1 MYSIFY
7 KSFGGTGKQTLS
19 ESIKCVI
26 QCTNINIVKQRKI
39 LNTKMILMTLNE
51 FWNIVKNNINMNV
64 PRIKQHKDTNNKR
77 TYSKQSRRHIHGL
90 YQTYMVNIYL
100 KADELLL
107 V

>member
-7 KSFGGTGKQTLS
+7 KSVGGTGKQALS

-51 FWNIVKNNINMNV
+51 FWNIVKNDINMNV

-77 TYSKQSRRHIHGL
+77 TYS
-90 YQTYMVNIYL
+90 
-100 KADELLL
+100 
-107 V
+107 